1 MRRLPLD
8 LHSSRDCTD
17 LVDSRKTRGHDFR
30 AYAGRASARV
40 FLLGEPPAIINC
52 MFLEILVGAIIEAI
66 RDTLAEILGR
76 RARMFL
82 MKHKGRQR
90 RRSRRSKTKNN

>member
-1 MRRLPLD
+1 
-8 LHSSRDCTD
+8 
-17 LVDSRKTRGHDFR
+17 
-30 AYAGRASARV
+30 
-40 FLLGEPPAIINC
+40 